1 VPLARVERRAWG
13 IRSGLGRCVVVRDRP
28 RLRAIASRSADG
40 CGASRDVGR
49 TCGRDGTALRRPL
62 QEARTQAP
70 SSSPGH
76 GAASS
81 KRASTRSSASWSL
94 GPNAC
99 TSRDR
104 AAVRTLAPQAQAPR
118 ARPSPKRGP
127 RVPRVERRASTTDDE
142 AHARVMAPDRR
153 RRTGWRTRVPLRHG
167 PARPGRDPGDAAE
180 VPAERGARGRPV
192 TRFASDPSAT
202 PDPGTRL
209 ADDDPAARF
218 PATWIADDGPAA
230 RFPATW
236 IADDGPAAHFPGTRI
251 ADDDLAARFPATR
264 IAEDDPA
271 ARFPATRIAEDDPAA
286 HFPAARSPSAG
297 ARDGILPQ
305 DRPGR
310 GRGASSGFQG
320 RSRAGRSPASGAPM
334 DSSSP
339 AHRLR
344 RGAASWPMA
353 GAPPAGLL
361 WTVRLPPIA
370 CAMGGSLLAHGRS
383 PASGAPMDSS
393 SPAHRLRN
401 GRQPPSPWPE
411 PRQRGS
417 YGQFV
422 SRPSLAQWAA
432 AS

>member
-1 VPLARVERRAWG
+1 
-13 IRSGLGRCVVVRDRP
+13 
-28 RLRAIASRSADG
+28 
-40 CGASRDVGR
+40 
-49 TCGRDGTALRRPL
+49 
-62 QEARTQAP
+62 
-70 SSSPGH
+70 
-76 GAASS
+76 
-81 KRASTRSSASWSL
+81 
-94 GPNAC
+94 
-99 TSRDR
+99 
-104 AAVRTLAPQAQAPR
+104 VRTLAPQAQAPR

-305 DRPGR
+305 DRAGR
-310 GRGASSGFQG
+310 GRGAPSGLQG
-320 RSRAGRSPASGAPM
+320 GSREGHGGSADRLGGAVGAEKAGREAEHRVPSAVAGGDRDRRPRVGSGTTRTG
-334 DSSSP
+334 
-339 AHRLR
+339 RLR
-344 RGAASWPMA
+344 CDPDHHRRRPVNRTG
-353 GAPPAGLL
+353 
-361 WTVRLPPIA
+361 VE
-370 CAMGGSLLAHGRS
+370 GSLLAR
-383 PASGAPMDSS
+383 PPVGA
-393 SPAHRLRN
+393 RER
-401 GRQPPSPWPE
+401 
-411 PRQRGS
+411 
-417 YGQFV
+417 
-422 SRPSLAQWAA
+422 
-432 AS
+432 